1 MDSFRARHHAS
12 RSVSPDPFADRYD
25 AHDAPSD
32 PIADRYD
39 AHDAPS
45 DPIAVQTLSAT
56 AYPSPG
62 LRRGPSPQPSPEVG
76 LSFPRGGHSYEP
88 VPSAFPPTDSRTT
101 SLYSTHSLGYHKTK
115 DQEAQQLVDRRA
127 GEIAEWTVH
136 WVPPALMMA
145 LFVAGVAA
153 AVGHHLFYISLQGK
167 PATDQ
172 LTMVRY
178 GTALAF
184 FVKSALVG
192 SIVMGYRQR
201 IWHTFRTRALTIA
214 GIDGLFSATEDPTQF
229 FYNGEMMINAKI
241 ATVMAICSWL
251 IPIASVLS
259 PGSLTSEMT
268 VLKNSTDLCP
278 QVATLDFAKE
288 AKFDFRGESSYVGSS
303 LVYYNTTNFEGEG
316 DFFDYYDRPSQNAKR
331 LVFASMY
338 LKEPAVGAN
347 ASITSCG
354 EGFNCT
360 YEINFEAPG
369 YKCDLYADSD
379 HADAGDAPFSMD
391 VLAPKG
397 DNLYFAVVDQGD
409 YKIPQTE
416 TGAHGIPIKKP
427 YPDSLG
433 VFDVEPTL
441 WIGYVIDTHQPW
453 PADAPQDYKTRWG
466 SIHEP
471 KLVKCVAHHTNY
483 TFQMEYRNSKQNYTR
498 IHRDFLRPVVDTT
511 FTADSRNSS
520 EGTASPSANFVS
532 PKGDV
537 QIYKRTAAYHS
548 IMQLLRNFLGGSVSK
563 SKGLFVTSSDIS
575 ETKLMDAEST
585 YPQPDLPVALQ
596 GLFEDILITLLSDPR
611 LIVADAQAVPCT
623 KDRSVNVYKYKREGL
638 WIGYAFAV
646 AGAFVCLVIGGWAI
660 HQNGV
665 ASDTLFSRILVTTRN
680 PTLDRLSV
688 GACLGGDPFPKELT
702 RTKLRF
708 GVLLEENPREGP
720 LGTVEHCTFGAVG
733 ETKPI
738 VKFGTYAGLKKYRR
752 DGSEEEGGCD
762 EKKPLLEKDGLR
774 RR

>member
-1 MDSFRARHHAS
+1 MDSFRGSHGAS
-12 RSVSPDPFADRYD
+12 RPVSPDPFADRYD

-32 PIADRYD
+32 PIAMQ
-39 AHDAPS
+39 S
-45 DPIAVQTLSAT
+45 LSAT
-56 AYPSPG
+56 AYPSPR
-62 LRRGPSPQPSPEVG
+62 LRRSPSPGVSPQWSPEIG

-88 VPSAFPPTDSRTT
+88 VRSSLPPTDSRAA
-101 SLYSTHSLGYHKTK
+101 SLYSTHSLAYYKTK
-115 DQEAQQLVDRRA
+115 DQETQQLVDRRA
-127 GEIAEWTVH
+127 GEVAEWEVH
-136 WVPPALMMA
+136 WITPALMIA

-153 AVGHHLFYISLQGK
+153 AVGHHFFYMSLEGK
-167 PATDQ
+167 PSTNQ

-192 SIVMGYRQR
+192 SIVMCYRQR

-259 PGSLTSEMT
+259 PASLTSEIT
-268 VLKNSTDLCP
+268 VLKNSTLCP
-278 QVATLDFAKE
+278 QVATLNFAKE
-288 AKFDFRGESSYVGSS
+288 AEFDFRGEGSYAGSS

-316 DFFDYYDRPSQNAKR
+316 DYFDYYDRPSQNAKR

-338 LKEPAVGAN
+338 LKEPAVGTN
-347 ASITSCG
+347 ASINSCG

-369 YKCDLYADSD
+369 YKCDLYADST
-379 HADAGDAPFSMD
+379 HADAGDTPFSMD

-409 YKIPQTE
+409 YKMPQTE

-427 YPDSLG
+427 FPESLG

-441 WIGYVIDTHQPW
+441 WIGYVINTRRPW
-453 PADAPQDYKTRWG
+453 PADAPEEYKRWG
-466 SIHEP
+466 TVHEP
-471 KLVKCVAHHTNY
+471 KLVQCVAYHTNY
-483 TFQMEYRNSKQNYTR
+483 TFKIDYLNSKQNYTR
-498 IHRDFLRPVVDTT
+498 IQRDFLRPIVDTT
-511 FTADSRNSS
+511 FNADSRNSS
-520 EGTASPSANFVS
+520 EGTASPSSNFVS

-537 QIYKRTAAYHS
+537 QNYKRTAASHA
-548 IMQLLRNFLGGSVSK
+548 IMQLLRNFLGGSVSY
-563 SKGLFVTSSDIS
+563 SRGLYVTSSDIS
-575 ETKLMDAEST
+575 ETKLVDAT
-585 YPQPDLPVALQ
+585 TPYPQQDLPAALQ
-596 GLFEDILITLLSDPR
+596 ALFEDMLITLLSDP
-611 LIVADAQAVPCT
+611 LLVVADKQSVSCT
-623 KDRSVNVYKYKREGL
+623 KNQSVSVYKYKREGL

-733 ETKPI
+733 ETKDI
-738 VKFGTYAGLKKYRR
+738 VKFGTYAGLKKYRADANQEQGR
-752 DGSEEEGGCD
+752 WD
-762 EKKPLLEKDGLR
+762 EKEPLLEKEGLR

>member
-1 MDSFRARHHAS
+1 MDPFRGRHHAS

-25 AHDAPSD
+25 PDDAPSD
-32 PIADRYD
+32 PIAM
-39 AHDAPS
+39 
-45 DPIAVQTLSAT
+45 QTLSAA
-56 AYPSPG
+56 AYPSPD
-62 LRRGPSPQPSPEVG
+62 LRRGPSPGASPQWSPEIG

-88 VPSAFPPTDSRTT
+88 VRSSLPPTDSRTM

-127 GEIAEWTVH
+127 GEIAEWKVH
-136 WVPPALMMA
+136 WITPVLMIA

-153 AVGHHLFYISLQGK
+153 AVGHHFFYLSLEGK

-172 LTMVRY
+172 LIMVRY

-192 SIVMGYRQR
+192 SIVMCYRQR
-201 IWHTFRTRALTIA
+201 IWHTLRTRALTIA

-268 VLKNSTDLCP
+268 VLKNATDLCP
-278 QVATLDFAKE
+278 QVATLNFAKE

-338 LKEPAVGAN
+338 LKEPAANTN
-347 ASITSCG
+347 ASINSCG

-409 YKIPQTE
+409 YKMPQTE
-416 TGAHGIPIKKP
+416 TGAHGIPIKEP

-441 WIGYVIDTHQPW
+441 WIGYVINTHQPW
-453 PADAPQDYKTRWG
+453 PANAPEDYKTRWG

-471 KLVKCVAHHTNY
+471 KLIKCIAYHTNY
-483 TFQMEYRNSKQNYTR
+483 TFQIEYRNSKQNYTR
-498 IHRDFLRPVVDTT
+498 IKRDFLRPVVDTT
-511 FTADSRNSS
+511 FTADAHNSS

-537 QIYKRTAAYHS
+537 QTYKRTAAYHA

-575 ETKLMDAEST
+575 ETKLMDAEIT
-585 YPQPDLPVALQ
+585 YPQQDLPAAIQ
-596 GLFEDILITLLSDPR
+596 GLFEDILISLLSDPR
-611 LIVADAQAVPCT
+611 LIVADTQAVPCT
-623 KDRSVNVYKYKREGL
+623 KDQSVNVYKYKREGL

-646 AGAFVCLVIGGWAI
+646 AGAFVCLVVGGWAI

-752 DGSEEEGGCD
+752 DGSEEQGGWD
-762 EKKPLLEKDGLR
+762 EKEPLLEKEGLR